1 MINPNAF
8 VPTPIDSRDIGVQTN
23 GTPRAWRER
32 GRRAILV
39 LLLMVGSTIL
49 VELLRWGIGQ
59 LVTGGSTAGQE
70 EGTNTTPTTL
80 TTITTTII
88 TTITSTAP
96 PDLDENVR
104 IFMEDLR
111 RQSLGR

>member
-1 MINPNAF
+1 MINPTAF
-8 VPTPIDSRDIGVQTN
+8 VPTPIDSRDIGVQTS
-23 GTPRAWRER
+23 GAPRSWRER
-32 GRRAILV
+32 GRRATLV

-59 LVTGGSTAGQE
+59 LTGGSTAGQE
-70 EGTNTTPTTL
+70 EGTNYTPTTL

-111 RQSLGR
+111 RQSVG